1 MFKETSSSFR
11 EAYTVAKVRL
21 SYTKL
26 HPIMK
31 LNEMNGAAVGVAHR
45 SDHLCAQIAKHIE
58 RLQRNVTLMSNH
70 LIPRLALHWTKV
82 QFMDV
87 LT

>member
-1 MFKETSSSFR
+1 MFKETSNSFR
-11 EAYTVAKVRL
+11 EAYAVAKVRL
-21 SYTKL
+21 SYFS
-26 HPIMK
+26 
-31 LNEMNGAAVGVAHR
+31 NGAAVGVAHR
-45 SDHLCAQIAKHIE
+45 SDHLCAQIAEHIE